1 MKKKIFAFILTAA
14 LMTGTALAQSVNF
27 SGYFNSG
34 AGLTSV
40 EDSHTL
46 GAFGVDSERAQ
57 FRFRLNGAYRNEERT
72 AGYNFR
78 LQVQDNTSTPL
89 SMLAYAYGYLNFF
102 DSKLSLTGGL
112 VDDSAWQTA
121 DWWINNDVGEGTG
134 ILLKSVNLI
143 DGLAFGAAAYTNPIT
158 SAVDFK
164 DVRYVFSASYTLA
177 DVFRVGASF
186 RTENTVANNSSLLIG
201 ELRMLAVPNLTA
213 VAAVSLDNLDDFSDK
228 GNIVISETFA
238 YKINDELN
246 IGLNAAQF
254 LYNRPAADSADIGFL
269 FNLWG
274 SYAIGNIIPRFDFVY
289 MIGGQSHASSYHRR
303 GYVNF
308 SNTSDQIPYTKDD
321 SVFSARP
328 SVKINIDSKTHLE
341 IGDVF
346 YMNMI
351 GNNSA
356 IKNVFYIDFRWS
368 F

>member
-1 MKKKIFAFILTAA
+1 MKKKILAIILTAA
-14 LMTGTALAQSVNF
+14 LISGTAFAQNLAF

-34 AGLTSV
+34 AGLTSS

-46 GAFGVDSERAQ
+46 GVFGVDSERAL
-57 FRFRLNGAYRNEERT
+57 FRFRLNGSYRNEEKT
-72 AGYNFR
+72 AGFNFR
-78 LQVQDNTSTPL
+78 LQAQDNTSTPL
-89 SMLAYAYGYLNFF
+89 SMLAYAYGYMNFF

-112 VDDSAWQTA
+112 IDDSAWQTA

-143 DGLAFGAAAYTNPIT
+143 DGLAFGAAAYTNSIT
-158 SAVDFK
+158 SAVDLK

-177 DVFRVGASF
+177 DIFRVGASF
-186 RTENTVANNSSLLIG
+186 RAENTVANNSGMLIG
-201 ELRMLAVPNLTA
+201 ELRILAVPNLTA
-213 VAAVSLDNLDDFSDK
+213 IAAVSLDNLQDFDDA

-238 YKINDELN
+238 YKISDEFNL
-246 IGLNAAQF
+246 GFNAVQF
-254 LYNRPAADSADIGFL
+254 LYNRSVSVDPGFL

-274 SYAIGNIIPRFDFVY
+274 SYATGSIVPRLDLVY
-289 MIGGQSHASSYHRR
+289 MTGGQSHAASYHRR

-308 SNTSDQIPYTKDD
+308 SSAAIPYTKND

-351 GNNSA
+351 GNDSA
-356 IKNVFYIDFRWS
+356 IKNVFYIDFKWS